1 MRNKKCK
8 CKLAHLRRGRVWSL
22 VQRDAPDSSLPSI
35 FFLNALFFLKERSPY
50 GRKTLVCL
58 GRPHSFSLPILRA
71 RHDLLHSSS
80 ARLTATPLLGE
91 NNDDRWDEVAT
102 QFLVSPL
109 AHAAP
114 SEVAAVVEEEEEG
127 PTPGSSSPKE
137 EGPSLPVW
145 DHLDL
150 RQTGPTT
157 ATRPRSGS
165 RRFESG
171 TRSTRSSVSGGG
183 KVEE

>member
-22 VQRDAPDSSLPSI
+22 VQRDAPDSSL
-35 FFLNALFFLKERSPY
+35 FLNSLFFLKQRLPY

-58 GRPHSFSLPILRA
+58 GRPNSFSLPILSA

-80 ARLTATPLLGE
+80 ARLIATPLLGE
-91 NNDDRWDEVAT
+91 NNDDRWDEAAT

-114 SEVAAVVEEEEEG
+114 SEVAAVAEEEEEEG
-127 PTPGSSSPKE
+127 LTPGSSSPKE
-137 EGPSLPVW
+137 DGPSLPVW

-157 ATRPRSGS
+157 ATQPRSGS